1 MSNMSKMSQ
10 QEKILRRQI
19 IMLESEIES
28 LRHRLQLAE
37 ELNWKAYK
45 ENQNLTLYVR
55 AMEKLRNECSDCL

>member
-1 MSNMSKMSQ
+1 MSKMIQ

-55 AMEKLRNECSDCL
+55 AMEKLRNACAECTDCL

>member
-1 MSNMSKMSQ
+1 MSKMSQ